1 MKKLNKAILIA
12 TKVHKGYK
20 GGKSEPAIFHP
31 IRVML
36 QMDDNL
42 SRIVAI
48 LHDVV
53 ETGKMSIDDL
63 SQLGFSNKVCNT
75 VNLLSRKKGESYNNY
90 IKRVMTDKLAIKIK
104 LADLKD
110 NYRSKK
116 NKLKLSKLD
125 KSKIKEYKKAYKKL
139 TGQKL
144 TI

>member
-1 MKKLNKAILIA
+1 MRRYLSLLLFIGLAFW
-12 TKVHKGYK
+12 
-20 GGKSEPAIFHP
+20 SCEQSDDDDE
-31 IRVML
+31 L
-36 QMDDNL
+36 QL
-42 SRIVAI
+42 VYS
-48 LHDVV
+48 
-53 ETGKMSIDDL
+53 SIID
-63 SQLGFSNKVCNT
+63 
-75 VNLLSRKKGESYNNY
+75 GESYNNY

-125 KSKIKEYKKAYKKL
+125 KSKIKKYKKAYKKL

>member
-1 MKKLNKAILIA
+1 
-12 TKVHKGYK
+12 
-20 GGKSEPAIFHP
+20 
-31 IRVML
+31 
-36 QMDDNL
+36 
-42 SRIVAI
+42 
-48 LHDVV
+48 
-53 ETGKMSIDDL
+53 MSIDDL

-75 VNLLSRKKGESYNNY
+75 VDLLSRKKSESYNNY
-90 IKRVMTDKLAIKIK
+90 IKRVMTNKLAIKIK

-125 KSKIKEYKKAYKKL
+125 KSKIKKYKKAYKKL

>member
-75 VNLLSRKKGESYNNY
+75 VDLLSRKKSESYNNY
-90 IKRVMTDKLAIKIK
+90 IKRVMTDKIAIKIK

-125 KSKIKEYKKAYKKL
+125 KSKIKKYKKAYKKL